1 MNCIMC
7 NSSSQSRLCYDV
19 EWNNVQQCPIY
30 RIALSPRFICTIFN
44 EINNQRVIGVTY
56 YSLIVY
62 LIEYRTNETWGLT
75 DVFVDYLIRLY
86 RFLLDIA
93 RGMPNVQ

>member
-1 MNCIMC
+1 MC
-7 NSSSQSRLCYDV
+7 NNSPQSRLCYDV

-30 RIALSPRFICTIFN
+30 RI
-44 EINNQRVIGVTY
+44 TY

-62 LIEYRTNETWGLT
+62 FIEYRTNETWGLT
-75 DVFVDYLIRLY
+75 DVFAEYLIRLY
-86 RFLLDIA
+86 RFVLDIA